1 MRFFIPRLRFISIFV
16 LVFIL
21 SACNTINDSEDT
33 ERARASTLPAGEF
46 VWHDLITHDIEAAQ
60 EFYGGLFGWEFEKAA
75 DREGH
80 PYILAKIDGRYA
92 AGILQLERPKD
103 GSLYSRWLGYM
114 TVDDIDTALSAAY
127 SAGGSVVESSRTI
140 AEVGHVAA
148 IQDSQNA
155 VLGLVETRF
164 DPSKVTLKNTI
175 GAIVWDELLASDSSD
190 AAAFYSSLAGY
201 KTNTIKRR
209 GGLYILLESDDTRR
223 AGILQNPFDATDP
236 FWLSY
241 IAVSNPAAIAA
252 KTQTLGGKVLIAPSA
267 EFRDGTM
274 ALIQDPEGVVLALQ
288 KWPL

>member
-1 MRFFIPRLRFISIFV
+1 MYFFIPQLRCIGIFV
-16 LVFIL
+16 LAL
-21 SACNTINDSEDT
+21 LLNACNTTNDSAD
-33 ERARASTLPAGEF
+33 ASGSSKNTFPAGAF

-60 EFYGGLFGWEFEKAA
+60 EFYGGLFGWEFVNAA

-80 PYILAKIDGRYA
+80 PYVLAKLDGRYA
-92 AGILQLERPKD
+92 AGILQLEQPND

-114 TVDDIDTALSAAY
+114 TVNDIDTALSTAY
-127 SAGGSVVESSRTI
+127 SAGGNVVESSRTI
-140 AEVGHVAA
+140 AEVGKVAA

-164 DPSKVTLKNTI
+164 DPSKITLRNTN

-190 AAAFYSSLAGY
+190 AADFYSSLAGY
-201 KTNTIKRR
+201 KTNTIERR
-209 GGLYILLESDDTRR
+209 SGLYILLESGETRR

-241 IAVSNPAAIAA
+241 IAVSDPAAIAA
-252 KTQTLGGKVLIAPSA
+252 KTQALGGKVLIAPSA
-267 EFRDGTM
+267 ELRDGTM